1 MNEYYIITSQI
12 KFKFLFVK
20 KVNWV
25 LNYNIKNK
33 KQYLL
38 EKIIHSAAAIG
49 MRRPFHDA
57 RLNGNPYI
65 YEIGEK

>member
-25 LNYNIKNK
+25 LNYYIKNK
-33 KQYLL
+33 KT
-38 EKIIHSAAAIG
+38 IFIG
-49 MRRPFHDA
+49 KD
-57 RLNGNPYI
+57 YT
-65 YEIGEK
+65 

>member
-38 EKIIHSAAAIG
+38 EKIIHSAAIG
-49 MRRPFHDA
+49 MRRPFHEA

-65 YEIGEK
+65 YEIGKK